1 MASDYSLLINFERGV
16 TRDNSP
22 QGHTLTPVSGYALD
36 TTIFKF
42 DSASGKFSTFTDA
55 LTAPEALSLQFG
67 GGDFTIDLWMR
78 NSDSTIMAGNFLD
91 YGADDNNRILLAST
105 AANLIFKVRVSS
117 VDEISLAGA
126 VTWVDD
132 TWHHVAAVRSDNN
145 WSVYFDGTRVDT
157 QSKSYTVPD
166 FGTETLEIIPNSD
179 VSNVVWLDHFRILK
193 GRAAWTGAS
202 FTVPTRPHL
211 EFVEEGLTQKLL
223 NESGVFDE
231 VGNSIFPEIAPHG
244 TAAPYIVMSKV
255 SGTHEHVLGG
265 TAGLVFNRIQLDMW
279 SDTIRGS
286 RIIAD
291 EVRKAIDGYSGV
303 MGNPFAQ
310 HCIME
315 DEGTEVEF
323 GEKNRDQRAFGVRQ
337 DYIIAHSE

>member
-1 MASDYSLLINFERGV
+1 MASDYSLLINFEDGV
-16 TRDNSP
+16 IRDNSP
-22 QGHTLTPVSGYALD
+22 QAHTITPAGTPEID
-36 TTIFKF
+36 TAIMKF
-42 DSASGKFSTFTDA
+42 GAASGKFDA
-55 LTAPEALSLQFG
+55 DADQLTIPEHASFNFG
-67 GGDFTIDLWMR
+67 SGDFTIDFWFR
-78 NSDSTIMAGNFLD
+78 SSDGSALSVNPWK
-91 YGADDNNRILLAST
+91 YGVDSDNLIDIQFFASVMQFRVRASASNEVLIST
-105 AANLIFKVRVSS
+105 AHGI
-117 VDEISLAGA
+117 D
-126 VTWVDD
+126 DD
-132 TWHHVAAVRSDNN
+132 TWHHVAVVRSDDD
-145 WSVYFDGTRVDT
+145 WSMYVDGTRIDT
-157 QSKSYTVPD
+157 DSVTYTVPD
-166 FGTETLEIIPNSD
+166 FGASVMTFAPRLTALTNHI
-179 VSNVVWLDHFRILK
+179 DHFRILK

-202 FTVPTRPHL
+202 FTVPTRPYL
-211 EFVEEGLTQKLL
+211 EFIEEGLTQKLL

-303 MGNPFAQ
+303 MGNLYAQ

-323 GEKNRDQRAFGVRQ
+323 GEKNREQRAFGVRQ